1 MLDYQKHRYIAKH
14 LLLITSKERLIFCV
28 LIFFLNLAAYF
39 ILKYAESQH
48 EGVEIFWFCYNE
60 ELLSFS

>member
-28 LIFFLNLAAYF
+28 LIIFFLNLAAYF
-39 ILKYAESQH
+39 ILKYAENQH
-48 EGVEIFWFCYNE
+48 EG
-60 ELLSFS
+60 